1 MAEPLTTHPR
11 KLVTIITE
19 AIVERE
25 LTHDLETLGARGY
38 TITEARGLGAQ
49 GHRTSSWEQNAN
61 IRIEV
66 ICDTA
71 VATRIVGH
79 LRQRFY
85 PDYAMV
91 IYLADIEV
99 LRPDKFG
106 R

>member
-1 MAEPLTTHPR
+1 MVDPVTTHPM

-19 AIVERE
+19 AVIERDV
-25 LTHDLETLGARGY
+25 THDLEKLGARGY

-66 ICDTA
+66 ICDMA
-71 VATRIVGH
+71 VATRIVTN

-91 IYLADIEV
+91 IYLSDIDV
-99 LRPDKFG
+99 LRPEKFG
-106 R
+106 A

>member
-1 MAEPLTTHPR
+1 MVDLVTTHPM

-19 AIVERE
+19 AVIERE
-25 LTHDLETLGARGY
+25 LTHELETLGARGY

-61 IRIEV
+61 IRVEV
-66 ICDTA
+66 ICDSV
-71 VATRIVGH
+71 VALRIVKQ
-79 LRQRFY
+79 LRQRYY

-91 IYLADIEV
+91 VYLADIEV

-106 R
+106 S

>member
-25 LTHDLETLGARGY
+25 LTNDLKTLGARGY
-38 TITEARGLGAQ
+38 TITEARGFGAQ
-49 GHRTSSWEQNAN
+49 GNRTSSWEQNAN
-61 IRIEV
+61 IRVEV
-66 ICDTA
+66 ICDA
-71 VATRIVGH
+71 DVAARIVGH
-79 LRQRFY
+79 LRQSFY

-106 R
+106 H